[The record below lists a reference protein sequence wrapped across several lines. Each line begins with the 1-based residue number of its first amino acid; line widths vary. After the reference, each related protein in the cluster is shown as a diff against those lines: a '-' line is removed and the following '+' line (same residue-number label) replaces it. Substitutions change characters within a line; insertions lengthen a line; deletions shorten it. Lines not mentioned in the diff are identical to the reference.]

1 MSRACG
7 DSGGA
12 RFVAAEEKLSARC
25 TEMFVEV
32 QRADGKATALC
43 GVAGGL
49 LAVAGAALA
58 ALPEGARLAAAA
70 LACACLLLG
79 LALGA
84 AVSAI
89 RPVLPGEHAFTGL
102 EGICRGSTVEDVVA
116 AFQAMSRLD
125 QLRIEADRLAVLA
138 SLARKK
144 FKAIKVAVDLI
155 VTSVLVAGI
164 GLLITFVSA

>member
-1 MSRACG
+1 M
-7 DSGGA
+7 
-12 RFVAAEEKLSARC
+12 AEEKLSARC

-58 ALPEGARLAAAA
+58 ALPEGARLAAVA

-89 RPVLPGEHAFTGL
+89 RPVLPGDHAFTGL

-155 VTSVLVAGI
+155 VASILVAGI